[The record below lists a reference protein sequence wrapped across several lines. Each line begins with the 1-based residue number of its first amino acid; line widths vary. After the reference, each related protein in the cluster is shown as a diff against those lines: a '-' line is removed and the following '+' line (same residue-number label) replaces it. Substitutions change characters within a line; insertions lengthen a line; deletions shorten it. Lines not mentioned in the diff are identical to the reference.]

1 MAENRIFNIPVSFP
15 IEELM
20 ESLVMSYSGKGYSVQ
35 ENKLGNTSV
44 ITISKNVGGIH
55 TITGLGE
62 QIKIMF
68 TYSNGKLVCST
79 SEEQW
84 SDKIVGFIVGWFC
97 IWIPWITTGVGIY
110 KQISL
115 KKDVFNHINM
125 FIMGK
130 SE

>member
-1 MAENRIFNIPVSFP
+1 
-15 IEELM
+15 
-20 ESLVMSYSGKGYSVQ
+20 
-35 ENKLGNTSV
+35 
-44 ITISKNVGGIH
+44 
-55 TITGLGE
+55 
-62 QIKIMF
+62 MF

-97 IWIPWITTGVGIY
+97 ITTGVGIY